1 MNIIKTPVISLPD
14 MPIFGLIISSDELTN
29 YFAANDIIKIA
40 EQKAQAIYQA
50 SLSHREKI
58 VQECDDLRQ
67 AAYQDGL
74 RLLEQEAPNI
84 RQKTVADTIEWL
96 VAEHQL
102 EQNIL
107 VRLESCLHKTLI
119 NIVESFFIENSS
131 AKLLAKQLKD
141 KLEMMNNEK
150 AATLYI
156 HSSQYDEFAELFS
169 DYPWLNI
176 ILDDTKG
183 KDEALLS
190 SSLFN
195 LHINLQE
202 QFKSICE
209 RILLTK

>member
-14 MPIFGLIISSDELTN
+14 MPIFGSIISPDELSD

-40 EQKAQAIYQA
+40 EQKAQAIYQE

-58 VQECDDLRQ
+58 TQECEDLRQ
-67 AAYQDGL
+67 AAYQEGI
-74 RLLEQEAPNI
+74 RLLEEEAPYI
-84 RQKTVADTIEWL
+84 RQKITADTIEWL

-107 VRLESCLHKTLI
+107 IRLESCLQNVLA
-119 NIVESFFIENSS
+119 NIVSSFFIESSS
-131 AKLLAKQLKD
+131 AELLAKQLKD

-150 AATLYI
+150 VATLYI
-156 HSSQYDEFAELFS
+156 HSSQHNEFVELFS

-176 ILDDTKG
+176 IPDDTKG